1 MSSTLERH
9 AISQEAHY
17 EERNDPSESVRC
29 NLYDSTFTR
38 MHLAACEERERERV
52 REREGEREK
61 ERAIPW
67 VVETNLSSRQVLSGL
82 VVIIPRL

>member
-1 MSSTLERH
+1 
-9 AISQEAHY
+9 
-17 EERNDPSESVRC
+17 
-29 NLYDSTFTR
+29 
-38 MHLAACEERERERV
+38 MHLAACEERKRERV